1 MIINLKGIDFMQSVG
16 KSIGK
21 TIIRLREERNLSA
34 KDLASL
40 TNKSQSYI
48 SKLETGNVRSPRKE
62 TMKEILT
69 GMKMN
74 QNEIEEVLSEF
85 YKEEQSESF
94 QGDKVLFLKKSPS
107 PSKSNVDFIQ
117 KSIVQKTKEIPQKE
131 EVKKDLHEEIIYQFS
146 NRHDLSLELTAIAHQ
161 LQETATSLTNRSML
175 DVRYDSIKNAVNQA
189 SDRLEIFK
197 VNYGL
202 YVEKLIRDGNNIQI

>member
-62 TMKEILT
+62 TMKEILI

-74 QNEIEEVLSEF
+74 QDEIEEVLSEF
-85 YKEEQSESF
+85 YKTINIELWDMCLFITQDGKFIFSEIS
-94 QGDKVLFLKKSPS
+94 QDNARYKYVPKNGNLESLDKDVFRSGNSSEDVMEKWEKLYKL
-107 PSKSNVDFIQ
+107 VDN
-117 KSIVQKTKEIPQKE
+117 
-131 EVKKDLHEEIIYQFS
+131 H
-146 NRHDLSLELTAIAHQ
+146 
-161 LQETATSLTNRSML
+161 
-175 DVRYDSIKNAVNQA
+175 IKNN
-189 SDRLEIFK
+189 
-197 VNYGL
+197 
-202 YVEKLIRDGNNIQI
+202 